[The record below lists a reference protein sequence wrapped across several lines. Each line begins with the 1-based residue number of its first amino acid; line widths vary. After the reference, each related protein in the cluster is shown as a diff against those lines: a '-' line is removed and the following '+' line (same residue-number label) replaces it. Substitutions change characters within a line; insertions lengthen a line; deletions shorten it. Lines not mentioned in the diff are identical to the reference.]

1 MSLRMKTYEQS
12 GFEKKSFIRYN
23 IGKAGDRMPNSVWTK
38 RIFADTLKQLMETTP
53 FVKISI
59 GEITKAC
66 GMNRNSFYY
75 HFRDK
80 YELLN
85 WIFLTEVTEEIN
97 RADNSD
103 FPGSSWELLARI
115 NRYLYANQAFYANA
129 MEYEGQDS
137 FVDYF
142 RGFFRSL
149 LETRS
154 DELLEQSMDPEFREF
169 YLDFIL
175 DAMTV
180 TIIRWIR
187 SGAKYPP
194 DRFTEM
200 IRRAAAGTAHRILE
214 EEEPV

>member
-1 MSLRMKTYEQS
+1 
-12 GFEKKSFIRYN
+12 
-23 IGKAGDRMPNSVWTK
+23 MPNSVWTK

-97 RADNSD
+97 RGCTSG
-103 FPGSSWELLARI
+103 FSGSSWELLERI
-115 NRYLYANQAFYANA
+115 NQYLYENQAFYANA

-149 LETRS
+149 LETQT
-154 DELLEQSMDPEFREF
+154 DELLEQTMDPEFREF

-175 DAMTV
+175 DAMTA
-180 TIIRWIR
+180 TIIRWIQN
-187 SGAKYPP
+187 GAKYPP

-200 IRRAAAGTAHRILE
+200 IRRAAASTAHRVLE
-214 EEEPV
+214 EEEPI

>member
-1 MSLRMKTYEQS
+1 
-12 GFEKKSFIRYN
+12 
-23 IGKAGDRMPNSVWTK
+23 MPNSALTK

-53 FVKISI
+53 FAKVSI
-59 GEITKAC
+59 GDITKAC

-85 WIFLTEVTEEIN
+85 WIFLTEVTCEIN
-97 RADNSD
+97 GEESCG
-103 FPGSSWELLARI
+103 FSSPGWELLARI
-115 NRYLYANQAFYANA
+115 NRYLYGNRTFYAGA

-142 RGFFRSL
+142 RGFFRNL
-149 LETRS
+149 LETQM
-154 DELLEQSMDPEFREF
+154 DELLEREMDPEFREF

-175 DAMTV
+175 DAMTM

-187 SGAKYPP
+187 NGAKYPP

-200 IRRAAAGTAHRILE
+200 IRRAALGTAQKILE
-214 EEEPV
+214 KDGSV